1 MSIERFRLMVVAALL
16 GAAACSQNAVQT
28 SGGDVEL
35 TPKNNKPQVD
45 VVELGVVPV
54 RMGTADLPMPSAVP
68 TAAMKSVLDVFGSF
82 EAPPLERS
90 TPAQAREAPTP
101 KDAVMGVLAMHD
113 QPPAVEMVGDVT
125 HKVIPGPGGTLL
137 TRVYTPKGTG
147 PFPVLVY
154 YHGGGWVI
162 ANLDA
167 YDASARALTNA
178 AGAVVVSLAYRQA
191 PTHKFPAAADD
202 AFAAYQWVLAN
213 AASIGGDPARVA
225 VGGESAGGNLA
236 AVVSMMARDRGV
248 KLPVHQLLVY
258 PITSFDFE
266 SPSYRANSNAKPL
279 SKGAMQWFFDKY
291 MRSPADAQN
300 PYLIPLN
307 GKLAGLPPATIINA
321 EIDPLRWDGEEYA
334 RRLQAA
340 GVPVM
345 QKTYMGVT
353 HEFFGMGAVVPEA
366 KDAVGMAA
374 AALKRAYAAP

>member
-1 MSIERFRLMVVAALL
+1 MTPGKGRTLALAAALM
-16 GAAACSQNAVQT
+16 GAAACSHTMMQT
-28 SGGDVEL
+28 SNGDVDVM
-35 TPKNNKPQVD
+35 PMNKPQVD

-54 RMGTADLPMPSAVP
+54 KMGPRDLPKP
-68 TAAMKSVLDVFGSF
+68 TATPTPAMKEVLDMLASFG
-82 EAPPLERS
+82 APPIEKS
-90 TPAQAREAPTP
+90 SPANAREAPTP
-101 KDAVMGVLAMHD
+101 KDAVMGVMAM
-113 QPPAVEMVGDVT
+113 QGKPPAVEMVGDVT
-125 HKVIPGPGGTLL
+125 HEVIPGPGGDLL
-137 TRVYTPKGTG
+137 ARVYTPKGKG

-162 ANLDA
+162 ASLDA

-202 AFAAYQWVLAN
+202 AFAAYQWALQN
-213 AASIGGDPARVA
+213 AASINGDPGRVA

-236 AVVSMMARDRGV
+236 AVVSMMARDKGV

-258 PITSFDFE
+258 PITSFNFE
-266 SPSYRANSNAKPL
+266 SPSYTENANAHPL

-291 MRSPADAQN
+291 MRSDADAKN

-307 GKLAGLPPATIINA
+307 GNLAGLPPATIINA

-345 QKTYMGVT
+345 QKTYPGVT

-366 KDAVGMAA
+366 KDAVNMAA
-374 AALKRAYAAP
+374 MALRKAYGEQ